1 VPRPPLHVDA
11 FRRGLKE
18 AGFVEGQN
26 VSIEYRWAEGQ
37 SDRLPA
43 LAADLVRRHVSVIAA
58 LGGDVTALAAK
69 AATSITPIVFMNG
82 SDPVKSGLVTSI
94 NRPGGNVTGVSLF
107 AGTVDAKRLELL
119 HELVPQVSLVAV
131 LNNPLVAETEA
142 RSKALADAAA
152 TMGLQLLFL
161 NVSNDGE
168 FDNIM
173 TLATLEDVRSL
184 VHKHLPPEYRAKF
197 GWRQLAGPLRRAA
210 YGEQDVAV
218 VLDALRIVLQVES
231 VPCR

>member
-1 VPRPPLHVDA
+1 
-11 FRRGLKE
+11 
-18 AGFVEGQN
+18 
-26 VSIEYRWAEGQ
+26 
-37 SDRLPA
+37 
-43 LAADLVRRHVSVIAA
+43 
-58 LGGDVTALAAK
+58 
-69 AATSITPIVFMNG
+69 
-82 SDPVKSGLVTSI
+82 
-94 NRPGGNVTGVSLF
+94 
-107 AGTVDAKRLELL
+107 
-119 HELVPQVSLVAV
+119 
-131 LNNPLVAETEA
+131 
-142 RSKALADAAA
+142 
-152 TMGLQLLFL
+152 L